1 MAMGGRNLSW
11 SKFNVICRN
20 LPEEPEGTSG
30 TIINALAKI
39 QCRYLRVK
47 HYKVYR
53 FGSLVLREMSD
64 KEYVGVPFICA
75 TLNLQMRSF
84 IGFGL

>member
-1 MAMGGRNLSW
+1 MAMGRRNLSW
-11 SKFNVICRN
+11 PKFKVICRN
-20 LPEEPEGTSG
+20 LPEQPERTSD

-64 KEYVGVPFICA
+64 KKYVGVPFIGA
-75 TLNLQMRSF
+75 TLILNLV
-84 IGFGL
+84 LL

>member
-1 MAMGGRNLSW
+1 MVLGGRNSSW
-11 SKFNVICRN
+11 PKFKVICRN

-30 TIINALAKI
+30 KI
-39 QCRYLRVK
+39 RSRHIQVK
-47 HYKVYR
+47 YYKVYR

-64 KEYVGVPFICA
+64 KEYVGVTFIGA
-75 TLNLQMRSF
+75 ALNLQMRSI